1 MLMKVISFF
10 VTWGVIPLLLKRN
23 LVPRFLKG
31 GEAQET
37 INDALTVE
45 NRGYQN
51 RWKEENSSV
60 SHAAFPSVCG

>member
-10 VTWGVIPLLLKRN
+10 VTWGVIALLLGT
-23 LVPRFLKG
+23 RFLKG

-45 NRGYQN
+45 NRGYRN